1 MSWEITLKKKAITD
15 KARRIMN
22 NIESDSIAA
31 GTIISD
37 DLATTLRIA
46 KQDLPNRIRA
56 LEKILKLYSH
66 DLTISS
72 IQQECAITKDSLER
86 LQEAL
91 EGFN

>member
-1 MSWEITLKKKAITD
+1 MSWEITLKKD
-15 KARRIMN
+15 N
-22 NIESDSIAA
+22 
-31 GTIISD
+31 TIISD

-46 KQDLPNRIRA
+46 KEDLPNRIRA

-66 DLTISS
+66 DLTIAS
-72 IQQECAITKDSLER
+72 IQQECAITKDALEK

>member
-1 MSWEITLKKKAITD
+1 MSWEITLKKD
-15 KARRIMN
+15 N
-22 NIESDSIAA
+22 
-31 GTIISD
+31 TIISD

-46 KQDLPNRIRA
+46 KEDLPNRIRA

-66 DLTISS
+66 DLTIES
-72 IQQECAITKDSLER
+72 IQQECAITKDALEK